1 MQSPFIEK
9 NCGGDLAD
17 IQLISTFNKGLRFYY
32 VLLTFI
38 VNTHGLFLWKI
49 KNGITI
55 TNAFQKI
62 LDESNYKLDKI

>member
-17 IQLISTFNKGLRFYY
+17 IQLISTFNKGLRFYC

>member
-1 MQSPFIEK
+1 MKK

-17 IQLISTFNKGLRFYY
+17 IHLISTFNKELRFYC

-49 KNGITI
+49 KNGITT